1 MVRLE
6 GKDMKKKIY
15 ESPAQEVYEFFAEDT
30 IMKTSEVE
38 WHPGEEGE
46 LDTRKKEGPNGPAWL
61 KEENKNFWQ

>member
-1 MVRLE
+1 
-6 GKDMKKKIY
+6 MKKKIY
-15 ESPAQEVYEFFAEDT
+15 QSPAQEVYEFFAEDT

-46 LDTRKKEGPNGPAWL
+46 LDTRKKEGPNGPAWS

>member
-46 LDTRKKEGPNGPAWL
+46 LDTRKKEGPQGPAWSR
-61 KEENKNFWQ
+61 EENKKFWQ

>member
-1 MVRLE
+1 
-6 GKDMKKKIY
+6 MKKKIY
-15 ESPAQEVYEFFAEDT
+15 QSPAQEVYEFFAEDT

>member
-6 GKDMKKKIY
+6 GKDMKKKLY
-15 ESPAQEVYEFFAEDT
+15 QSPAQEVYEFFAEDT

-46 LDTRKKEGPNGPAWL
+46 LDTRKKEGPQGPAWSR
-61 KEENKNFWQ
+61 EENKKFWQ

>member
-1 MVRLE
+1 
-6 GKDMKKKIY
+6 MKKKIY
-15 ESPAQEVYEFFAEDT
+15 QSPAQEVYEFFAEDT

-46 LDTRKKEGPNGPAWL
+46 LDTRKKEGPQGPAWL